1 MITRIGARTVRD
13 ALAATSVIIP
23 VRDDPRVTAC
33 VESVDED
40 VELVICLN
48 KAGPDMRRRVSK
60 LAGRVV
66 VTEIPD
72 ANLGAA
78 YNAAISV
85 AGGRY
90 LLFMDSDCVFVPG
103 TIRTLATRV
112 LRDPVVK
119 GRVQF
124 TSTGGRLS
132 RWIEQ
137 SRSFQI
143 ADHVNA
149 YSPPLIYDREI
160 VHRIG
165 GYHYSDLIHW
175 EEDRE
180 FDFRLQLAGIR
191 VAHLPDA
198 IVRHAPQRGISDLRS
213 GFRYGLGEGIGQELG
228 LFITPALGW
237 RLANDAGS
245 VLEIAR
251 TRGVGP
257 AVYRVAWLTAYH
269 LGTLHHILA
278 DPYRVRNRYPAAA
291 TRIRA
296 RRGVPGHTTKL
307 EVAHCEALRAA
318 HLRQGRRIGLH
329 RDEHT
334 SEHELQEGQ

>member
-1 MITRIGARTVRD
+1 MSAQADSRSVRN
-13 ALAATSVIIP
+13 ALTATSVIIP
-23 VRDDPRVTAC
+23 VRDDPRIVAC

-40 VELVICLN
+40 VEIVICLN
-48 KAGPDMRRRVSK
+48 DASPEVRHSVSALPGKA
-60 LAGRVV
+60 V

-78 YNAAISV
+78 YNAAID
-85 AGGRY
+85 AATGRY
-90 LLFMDSDCVFVPG
+90 LLFMDSDCVFAPG
-103 TIRTLATRV
+103 TIRALATRA
-112 LRDPVVK
+112 LTDPVVK

-124 TSTGGRLS
+124 TSTGSRLS
-132 RWIEQ
+132 RWIEK

-180 FDFRLQLAGIR
+180 FDFRLQLAGIQ
-191 VAHLPDA
+191 VAYLPDA
-198 IVRHAPQRGISDLRS
+198 IVRHAPQQGFSDLRS

-228 LFITPALGW
+228 LFITPALRW

-245 VLEIAR
+245 VLEKAR
-251 TRGVGP
+251 RRGIGP

-269 LGTLHHILA
+269 LGTLYHTLA
-278 DPYRVRNRYPAAA
+278 DPYRVRTRYPATAA
-291 TRIRA
+291 RVKVHH
-296 RRGVPGHTTKL
+296 GVPGHTTKL
-307 EVAHCEALRAA
+307 NSVHRQALRAA
-318 HLRQGRRIGLH
+318 HLRQGRRIEPQ
-329 RDEHT
+329 RDENRP
-334 SEHELQEGQ
+334 EYELQEGQ